1 MLLAQ
6 ECLDFSRHMV
16 LNAATGALEGRY
28 VDLRVFALQDG
39 SGQVTVFPGGLT
51 RVAPA
56 AGRIT
61 SHRAGGSFK
70 PTWVLR

>member
-1 MLLAQ
+1 MLMAQ

-39 SGQVTVFPGGLT
+39 SGQVTVFPA
-51 RVAPA
+51 V
-56 AGRIT
+56 
-61 SHRAGGSFK
+61 
-70 PTWVLR
+70 